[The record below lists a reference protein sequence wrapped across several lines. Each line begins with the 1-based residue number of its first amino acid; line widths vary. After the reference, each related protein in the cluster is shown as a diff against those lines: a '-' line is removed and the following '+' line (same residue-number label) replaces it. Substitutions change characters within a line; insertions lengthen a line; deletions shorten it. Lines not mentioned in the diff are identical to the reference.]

1 MSKNKTRNPFE
12 SVIRNSRTDAR
23 TVIGIPILLLF
34 LGIFTRWVCGS
45 PLDTLHYVGAR
56 PLVPQT
62 WIMVL
67 LFSASYIVAGLSL
80 GLALGCRFC
89 PCGEKKY
96 QGAMWFCISLALG
109 YSWYPLFFCARLFLV
124 SIIVS
129 ALCFFASICA
139 TVCFASVSKSSFF
152 LALAYDAWLMY
163 LLFLN
168 LQIFFAI

>member
-23 TVIGIPILLLF
+23 AVIGIPILLLF

-67 LFSASYIVAGLSL
+67 LFSASYIVVGLSL
-80 GLALGCRFC
+80 GLALGDRFC
-89 PCGEKKY
+89 GYGEKKY
-96 QGAMWFCISLALG
+96 QSAMWFCITLALG
-109 YSWYPLFFCARLFLV
+109 YVWYPLFFCARLFLV

-129 ALCFFASICA
+129 ALCFFASVCA
-139 TVCFASVSKSSFF
+139 TVCLASVNKISFF